1 MRKKEIR
8 KIREESWA
16 KIEPKLQVADII
28 LSQEKSWLSRA
39 IRDATGSH
47 WSHVSI
53 VFSVPDKHSNNTLV
67 ISAERSGIEIHRLQ
81 KYTKNLDY
89 FDLGVK
95 RIPGLSA
102 KTREMVLSYVL
113 NNVDLPYDYG
123 RLFGLFIGYLGT
135 RFLGK
140 KIYHP
145 VCNEG
150 AFICSAFIQKA
161 FYNVLPENK
170 KDSVVFKAKDINK
183 FFLEDVTPADI
194 ARSKNCEW
202 LYNEQI

>member
-1 MRKKEIR
+1 MNQKELKQMREK
-8 KIREESWA
+8 SWA

-28 LSQEKSWLSRA
+28 LVQEKTWLSRS
-39 IRDATGSH
+39 IRDATSSY
-47 WSHVSI
+47 WSHVVI
-53 VFSVPDKHSNNTLV
+53 VFSVPDKHSSNTLV

-81 KYTKNLDY
+81 KYTNKLDFY
-89 FDLGVK
+89 DLGVK
-95 RIPGLSA
+95 RITGLSS

-123 RLFGLFIGYLGT
+123 RLFGLFLGYLGN

-140 KIYHP
+140 KLYHP

-170 KDSVVFKAKDINK
+170 KDSVIFKDKDINK

-194 ARSKNCEW
+194 ALSKNCDW
-202 LYNEQI
+202 LYNPQD

>member
-1 MRKKEIR
+1 MRKKEI
-8 KIREESWA
+8 KKQREEAWA
-16 KIEPKLQVADII
+16 KIEPQLQVADII
-28 LSQEKSWLSRA
+28 LSREKSWLSRT
-39 IRDATGSH
+39 IREATNSY

-53 VFSVPDKHSNNTLV
+53 VFAVPDKHFKNTLV
-67 ISAERSGIEIHRLQ
+67 ISAERTGIEIHRIQ
-81 KYTKNLDY
+81 KYTKDFDFY
-89 FDLGVK
+89 DLGVK
-95 RIPGLSA
+95 RIPGLTA

-123 RLFGLFIGYLGT
+123 RLFGLFLDYLGT
-135 RFLGK
+135 RIFGK
-140 KIYHP
+140 KIYRP
-145 VCNEG
+145 VCNES

-170 KDSVVFKAKDINK
+170 KDTVIFKKKDINK

-202 LYNEQI
+202 IYNAQN